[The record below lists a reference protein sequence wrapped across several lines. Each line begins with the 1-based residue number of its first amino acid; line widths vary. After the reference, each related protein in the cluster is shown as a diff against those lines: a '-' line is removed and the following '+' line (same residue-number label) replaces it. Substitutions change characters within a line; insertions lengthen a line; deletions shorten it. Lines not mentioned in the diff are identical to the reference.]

1 MNGAV
6 IDLDGTVYRSSQA
19 VPGAPA
25 AIAALRERDV
35 DVVFVSNTSKK
46 SRETCRDR
54 LRNIGVAADLED
66 VVTSASVTAAH
77 VASTYDGRP
86 ALVIGSDALFEELS
100 THGVATTD
108 DVDEAEV
115 VVVGKDT
122 DFDYDRLTKAVR
134 AVDGDAPFVVTN
146 RDRASPTGEGLVPG
160 TGTIVAAISWGAG
173 REPDV
178 VAGKPNGPMVE
189 ATAERLDAT
198 LSEAVMIGDNL
209 ETDIRLGERA
219 GMETVLVLSGLADRT
234 DLPMGS
240 VQPDHVIDSLA
251 DVESVVWD

>member
-1 MNGAV
+1 MDGAV

-19 VPGAPA
+19 VPGAPE
-25 AIAALRERDV
+25 AIATLRDRDV
-35 DVVFVSNTSKK
+35 EVVFVSNTSKK

-54 LRNIGVAADLED
+54 LREIGIAADIED

-77 VASTYDGRP
+77 VASTYDGRT
-86 ALVIGSDALFEELS
+86 ALAIGSDALLEELS
-100 THGVATTD
+100 RHGVATTD
-108 DVDEAEV
+108 DVDEAEI

-122 DFDYDRLTKAVR
+122 DFDYDRLTRAVR

-146 RDRASPTGEGLVPG
+146 RDRASPTAEGLVPG

-178 VAGKPNGPMVE
+178 VAGKPHEPMVE
-189 ATAERLDAT
+189 ATAERLDAA
-198 LSEAVMIGDNL
+198 LCDAVMIGDNV
-209 ETDIRLGERA
+209 ETDIQLGERA
-219 GMETVLVLSGLADRT
+219 GMETALVLSGLADGT
-234 DLPMGS
+234 DLPTGS

-251 DVESVVWD
+251 DVESVLWD